1 MQVIITARH
10 CDISEDLRSLIERQ
24 VENLSRYESRATRAE
39 VAVTGG
45 KKLFEA
51 EAIVSVD
58 GADRVHA
65 SAQAED
71 MRSAVDRMV
80 EKLSVQL
87 RRRHKRRREH
97 RAPPMDELF
106 GSPSEVP
113 QAEGSGEA

>member
-10 CDISEDLRSLIERQ
+10 CDLPDDIRSLIERQ
-24 VENLSRYESRATRAE
+24 FENLTRYESRATRAE

-45 KKLFEA
+45 KNVFEA
-51 EAIVSVD
+51 EAVVSVD
-58 GADRVHA
+58 GSDRVHGR
-65 SAQAED
+65 AEAGE
-71 MRSAVDRMV
+71 MRSAVDRLV

-106 GSPSEVP
+106 GAPSEAP
-113 QAEGSGEA
+113 RSEGSGEA